1 MNLEIITLSKSQ
13 TKTDIIWQHLEVES
27 KKDDASELFHKTE
40 KLTDM
45 KNKHGYQRGKE
56 GA

>member
-1 MNLEIITLSKSQ
+1 
-13 TKTDIIWQHLEVES
+13 VES
-27 KKDDASELFHKTE
+27 KKDDANELVHKTE